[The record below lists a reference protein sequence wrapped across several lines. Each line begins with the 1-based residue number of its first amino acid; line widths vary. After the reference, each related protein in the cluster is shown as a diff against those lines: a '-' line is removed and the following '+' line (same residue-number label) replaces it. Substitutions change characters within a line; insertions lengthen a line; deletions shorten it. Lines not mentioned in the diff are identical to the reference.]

1 MMGLSMDRDSHRIL
15 VETMKRPMTIRQL
28 SSHLDIPVSIC
39 SKKVLH
45 LKLIGLLKRTIYID
59 NEGNDIVYYER
70 APLAENLPRPNL
82 EFIHT

>member
-1 MMGLSMDRDSHRIL
+1 MMGLSLDRDSQRIL

-28 SSHLDIPVSIC
+28 SSHLEIPVAIC

-45 LKLIGLLKRTIYID
+45 LKLRGLLKRNIYID
-59 NEGNDIVYYER
+59 IEGNDIVYYEK
-70 APLAENLPRPNL
+70 ALLAENLPRPSL

>member
-1 MMGLSMDRDSHRIL
+1 MMGLSLDRDSQRIL

-28 SSHLDIPVSIC
+28 SSHLDVPVAIC

-45 LKLIGLLKRTIYID
+45 LKLRGLLKRTIYID
-59 NEGNDIVYYER
+59 NQGNDIVYYER
-70 APLAENLPRPNL
+70 APMAENLPRPSM